1 MSAPALRLG
10 TRASAL
16 ALTQS
21 GHVATAL
28 RGLGREVDLVR
39 VQTAGDLSRD
49 AITQLG
55 GTARGTVQ
63 EVNRETSLEP
73 YRTDIYAVADHMK
86 ALIDRYAKFANA
98 VRENIDDT
106 DEAGDAGTADLLT
119 EVSRAVDKQLWFLE
133 AHAQEPS
140 GTFRT

>member
-55 GTARGTVQ
+55 G
-63 EVNRETSLEP
+63 
-73 YRTDIYAVADHMK
+73 
-86 ALIDRYAKFANA
+86 
-98 VRENIDDT
+98 NIAHDWA
-106 DEAGDAGTADLLT
+106 EAGLT
-119 EVSRAVDKQLWFLE
+119 LRLDVPR
-133 AHAQEPS
+133 
-140 GTFRT
+140 R